1 MEKKATVNDIIRLM
15 ENWAPKKFAYDWDP
29 VGLQIGRPDASAGKV
44 LVTLDVTEEVVI
56 EAAEAGAGLIIA
68 HHPPLFRPLKSVRTD
83 TPNGRIVELCLRHG
97 ISVYVSHTNL
107 DVAPGGVNDMLA
119 QKLGLSGISIMEE
132 TYRDPLFKL
141 AVFTPHD
148 SVEKVRKALGDAG
161 AGAIGEYTHCSYEL
175 EGTGR
180 FTPSEGADPY
190 IGSVGKEEAVSET
203 KIEVVLTGSIRTR
216 VEQAMIEA
224 HPYEEPAYDFFVL
237 DQRLEEYG
245 IGRVGQLPEAMS
257 LESFAEHVKE
267 RLGVPALRAVDGGNE
282 KIRTVA
288 VLGGSGAKYVGA
300 AIGKKADVL
309 VTGDIDFHSAQDAAN
324 LGLSIVDPGHH
335 IERIMVGGV
344 RERLEKDAEK
354 AGISCGFIESA
365 IVTEPFKFM

>member
-29 VGLQIGRPDASAGKV
+29 IGLQIGRPDASAGKV

-132 TYRDPLFKL
+132 TYREPLFKL

-245 IGRVGQLPEAMS
+245 IGRVGHLPEAMS

-288 VLGGSGAKYVGA
+288 VP
-300 AIGKKADVL
+300 
-309 VTGDIDFHSAQDAAN
+309 
-324 LGLSIVDPGHH
+324 LSVK
-335 IERIMVGGV
+335 RRMC
-344 RERLEKDAEK
+344 
-354 AGISCGFIESA
+354 S
-365 IVTEPFKFM
+365 